1 MEAKAQLD
9 AAIEKARTWSVH
21 GLVIEVHTS
30 TESEEKEETDLAIHI
45 GCDTDD
51 DMVKKAYDSDF
62 KSRRNKGICEKLYL
76 SSEFNSKSEKGRAA
90 VWKFISNLFDGCGG
104 GIVATGGTKKDAD
117 DEVFHCSGIA

>member
-51 DMVKKAYDSDF
+51 EMVKKAYDSDF
-62 KSRRNKGICEKLYL
+62 KS
-76 SSEFNSKSEKGRAA
+76 
-90 VWKFISNLFDGCGG
+90 
-104 GIVATGGTKKDAD
+104 
-117 DEVFHCSGIA
+117 